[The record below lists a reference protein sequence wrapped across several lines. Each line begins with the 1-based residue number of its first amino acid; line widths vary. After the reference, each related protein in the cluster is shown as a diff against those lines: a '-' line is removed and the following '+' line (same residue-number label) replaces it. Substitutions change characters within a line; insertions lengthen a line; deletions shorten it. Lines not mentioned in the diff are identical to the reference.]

1 MVSMNTITGFT
12 FYDSLNKLTV
22 GTLLLL
28 LIGGMI
34 GEKAETNILFFV
46 TAFIIGIFYQ
56 TIIKNRTRFL
66 TNNLHMIKK
75 AHENVILKNKYIYKD
90 DYKKASYNKDDY
102 QKASYDTDD
111 YLKAYYNVVKN
122 GFLMNIPTLEAHE
135 NFLRNIWLICLLY
148 LITVLADCCQSSISE
163 IICQYSKCAIAMF
176 LLLLIVFIP
185 FVWYKIQ
192 MKIFEL
198 VWEGDYYANKLK
210 NETCDSQKNKL

>member
-1 MVSMNTITGFT
+1 MVNMNTITGFT

-28 LIGGMI
+28 LVGGMI

-56 TIIKNRTRFL
+56 TIIKDRTRFL

-75 AHENVILKNKYIYKD
+75 AHENVILKNKYIY
-90 DYKKASYNKDDY
+90 KDDY

-163 IICQYSKCAIAMF
+163 ITCQYSKCTIAMF

-192 MKIFEL
+192 MKIYEL
-198 VWEGDYYANKLK
+198 VWEGDCYAKKLNPK
-210 NETCDSQKNKL
+210 TKSEFTLQCINI

>member
-1 MVSMNTITGFT
+1 MFDNKQIMNMNTITGFT

-28 LIGGMI
+28 LTGTRM
-34 GEKAETNILFFV
+34 GENAESTILFFV

-56 TIIKNRTRFL
+56 TIIKCITYFL

-75 AHENVILKNKYIYKD
+75 AHENVILKNNYI
-90 DYKKASYNKDDY
+90 
-102 QKASYDTDD
+102 TEDD

-135 NFLRNIWLICLLY
+135 NFLRNLWPICLMY
-148 LITVLADCCQSSISE
+148 LIAVLADCCQCFIGE
-163 IICQYSKCAIAMF
+163 IICQSKCATAMF

-185 FVWYKIQ
+185 FVWYRIQ

-198 VWEGDYYANKLK
+198 VWEGDYYAERLNPK
-210 NETCDSQKNKL
+210 NGIRVHP

>member
-1 MVSMNTITGFT
+1 MFDNKQIMNMNTITGFT

-28 LIGGMI
+28 LLGGMI

-56 TIIKNRTRFL
+56 TILKDRTRFL
-66 TNNLHMIKK
+66 TNNLRMIKK
-75 AHENVILKNKYIYKD
+75 AHENVILKNKYITK
-90 DYKKASYNKDDY
+90 
-102 QKASYDTDD
+102 DD

-135 NFLRNIWLICLLY
+135 NFLRNIWLICLMY
-148 LITVLADCCQSSISE
+148 LIAVLADCCQSSISE

-192 MKIFEL
+192 MKIYEL
-198 VWEGDYYANKLK
+198 VWEGDYYAERLDPK
-210 NETCDSQKNKL
+210 NGTHP

>member
-1 MVSMNTITGFT
+1 MNTITGFT

-22 GTLLLL
+22 GTLLLFL
-28 LIGGMI
+28 LGGMI

-56 TIIKNRTRFL
+56 TFIKDRTRFL

-75 AHENVILKNKYIYKD
+75 AHENVILKNNYITK
-90 DYKKASYNKDDY
+90 
-102 QKASYDTDD
+102 DD

-192 MKIFEL
+192 MKIYEL
-198 VWEGDYYANKLK
+198 VWEGDCFAKKLNPK
-210 NETCDSQKNKL
+210 N

>member
-1 MVSMNTITGFT
+1 MSTITGFT

-28 LIGGMI
+28 LAGGMI

-56 TIIKNRTRFL
+56 TFIKDRTRFL

-75 AHENVILKNKYIYKD
+75 AHENVILKNKYITKD
-90 DYKKASYNKDDY
+90 DYLKASYNK
-102 QKASYDTDD
+102 DD

-135 NFLRNIWLICLLY
+135 NFLRNIWLICLMY
-148 LITVLADCCQSSISE
+148 LIAVLADCCQSSISE

-192 MKIFEL
+192 MKIYEL
-198 VWEGDYYANKLK
+198 VWEGDCYAKKTKSEN
-210 NETCDSQKNKL
+210 

>member
-1 MVSMNTITGFT
+1 MVKMETITGSS

-28 LIGGMI
+28 LVGGMI

-46 TAFIIGIFYQ
+46 LAFVIGIFYQ
-56 TIIKNRTRFL
+56 TIIKGLTPFL

-75 AHENVILKNKYIYKD
+75 THENVILKNNYITK
-90 DYKKASYNKDDY
+90 
-102 QKASYDTDD
+102 DD

-135 NFLRNIWLICLLY
+135 NFLRNIWLICLMY
-148 LITVLADCCQSSISE
+148 LIAVLADCCQSSISE

-192 MKIFEL
+192 MKIYEL
-198 VWEGDYYANKLK
+198 VWEGDCYAKKL
-210 NETCDSQKNKL
+210 NPEN

>member
-1 MVSMNTITGFT
+1 MFDNKEIINMNTITGFT

-28 LIGGMI
+28 LVGGMI

-56 TIIKNRTRFL
+56 TFIKDRTRFL

-75 AHENVILKNKYIYKD
+75 AHENVILKNNYITK
-90 DYKKASYNKDDY
+90 
-102 QKASYDTDD
+102 DD

-163 IICQYSKCAIAMF
+163 IICQYSKCTIAMF

-198 VWEGDYYANKLK
+198 VWEGDCYAKKLNPK
-210 NETCDSQKNKL
+210 N

>member
-1 MVSMNTITGFT
+1 MNTITGFT

-28 LIGGMI
+28 LAGGMI
-34 GEKAETNILFFV
+34 GEKSETNILFFV

-56 TIIKNRTRFL
+56 TFIKDRTRFL

-75 AHENVILKNKYIYKD
+75 AHENVILKNKYITKD
-90 DYKKASYNKDDY
+90 DYLKASYNK
-102 QKASYDTDD
+102 DD

-135 NFLRNIWLICLLY
+135 NFLRNIWLICLMY
-148 LITVLADCCQSSISE
+148 LIAVLADCCQSSISE

-192 MKIFEL
+192 MKIYEL
-198 VWEGDYYANKLK
+198 VWEGDCYAKKTKSEN
-210 NETCDSQKNKL
+210 

>member
-1 MVSMNTITGFT
+1 MNMNTITGFT

-28 LIGGMI
+28 LLGGMI

-56 TIIKNRTRFL
+56 TIIKDRTRFL
-66 TNNLHMIKK
+66 TNNFHMIKK

-90 DYKKASYNKDDY
+90 DY
-102 QKASYDTDD
+102 Q
-111 YLKAYYNVVKN
+111 KAYYNVVKN

-163 IICQYSKCAIAMF
+163 PTLKRS
-176 LLLLIVFIP
+176 
-185 FVWYKIQ
+185 
-192 MKIFEL
+192 IF
-198 VWEGDYYANKLK
+198 
-210 NETCDSQKNKL
+210 

>member
-1 MVSMNTITGFT
+1 MNTITGFT

-28 LIGGMI
+28 LAGGMI

-56 TIIKNRTRFL
+56 TFIKDRTRFL

-75 AHENVILKNKYIYKD
+75 AHENVILKNKYITKD
-90 DYKKASYNKDDY
+90 DYLKASYNK
-102 QKASYDTDD
+102 DD

-135 NFLRNIWLICLLY
+135 NFLRNIWLICLMY

-198 VWEGDYYANKLK
+198 VWEGDYYAKRLNPK
-210 NETCDSQKNKL
+210 NRIRVYP

>member
-1 MVSMNTITGFT
+1 MNMNTITGFT

-28 LIGGMI
+28 LLGGMI

-56 TIIKNRTRFL
+56 TFIKDRTRFL

-75 AHENVILKNKYIYKD
+75 AHENVILKNKYITKD
-90 DYKKASYNKDDY
+90 DYLKASYNK
-102 QKASYDTDD
+102 DD

-176 LLLLIVFIP
+176 LLLLIFFIP

-198 VWEGDYYANKLK
+198 VWEGDYYAERLDPK
-210 NETCDSQKNKL
+210 NGIRVHPCRC

>member
-1 MVSMNTITGFT
+1 MVNMNTITGFT

-28 LIGGMI
+28 LVGGMI

-56 TIIKNRTRFL
+56 TFIKNITRFL
-66 TNNLHMIKK
+66 TNNLPMIKK
-75 AHENVILKNKYIYKD
+75 AHENVILKNKYITKD
-90 DYKKASYNKDDY
+90 DY
-102 QKASYDTDD
+102 
-111 YLKAYYNVVKN
+111 LEAYYNVVKN

-148 LITVLADCCQSSISE
+148 LIAVLADCCQSSISE

-198 VWEGDYYANKLK
+198 VWEGDYYAERLNPK
-210 NETCDSQKNKL
+210 NRIRVYPSMY

>member
-1 MVSMNTITGFT
+1 MNMNTITGFT

-28 LIGGMI
+28 LLGGMI

-56 TIIKNRTRFL
+56 TIIKDRTRFL

-75 AHENVILKNKYIYKD
+75 AHENVILKNKYMY
-90 DYKKASYNKDDY
+90 KDDY
-102 QKASYDTDD
+102 QKASCDTDD

-176 LLLLIVFIP
+176 LLLLIFFIP

-192 MKIFEL
+192 MKIYEL
-198 VWEGDYYANKLK
+198 VWEGDYYAERLDPK
-210 NETCDSQKNKL
+210 NGIRVHPCRC

>member
-1 MVSMNTITGFT
+1 MVNMNTITGFT

-28 LIGGMI
+28 LVGGMI

-56 TIIKNRTRFL
+56 TIIKDRTRFL

-75 AHENVILKNKYIYKD
+75 AHENVILKNNYI
-90 DYKKASYNKDDY
+90 
-102 QKASYDTDD
+102 TEDD

-198 VWEGDYYANKLK
+198 VWEGDYYAKKLNPK
-210 NETCDSQKNKL
+210 TKSEFTLQCINI

>member
-1 MVSMNTITGFT
+1 MNTITGFT

-28 LIGGMI
+28 LAGGMI

-56 TIIKNRTRFL
+56 TFIKDRTRFL

-75 AHENVILKNKYIYKD
+75 AHENVILKNKYITKD
-90 DYKKASYNKDDY
+90 DYLKASYNK
-102 QKASYDTDD
+102 DD
-111 YLKAYYNVVKN
+111 YLKAYYNVIKN

-198 VWEGDYYANKLK
+198 VWEGDYYAKKLNPK
-210 NETCDSQKNKL
+210 TKSEFTLQCINI

>member
-1 MVSMNTITGFT
+1 MFDNKQIMNMNTITGFT

-28 LIGGMI
+28 LLEGMI

-56 TIIKNRTRFL
+56 TIIKCLTPFL

-75 AHENVILKNKYIYKD
+75 AHENVILKNKYITKD
-90 DYKKASYNKDDY
+90 DNL
-102 QKASYDTDD
+102 KASYDTDD
-111 YLKAYYNVVKN
+111 YLKAYYNIVKN

-135 NFLRNIWLICLLY
+135 NFLRNIWLICLMY
-148 LITVLADCCQSSISE
+148 LIAVLADCCQSSISE

-198 VWEGDYYANKLK
+198 VWEGDYYAK
-210 NETCDSQKNKL
+210 D

>member
-1 MVSMNTITGFT
+1 MFDNKQIMNMNTITGFT

-28 LIGGMI
+28 LLGGMI

-56 TIIKNRTRFL
+56 TFIKHITQCL

-90 DYKKASYNKDDY
+90 DYQKASYNK
-102 QKASYDTDD
+102 DD

-192 MKIFEL
+192 MKIYEL
-198 VWEGDYYANKLK
+198 VWEGDSYAKKTKSEN
-210 NETCDSQKNKL
+210 

>member
-1 MVSMNTITGFT
+1 MNTITGFT

-22 GTLLLL
+22 GTLLLFL
-28 LIGGMI
+28 LGGMI

-56 TIIKNRTRFL
+56 TFIKNITRFL

-75 AHENVILKNKYIYKD
+75 AHENVILKNKYITKD
-90 DYKKASYNKDDY
+90 DNLKASYN
-102 QKASYDTDD
+102 TDD

-198 VWEGDYYANKLK
+198 VWEGDYYAKKLNPK
-210 NETCDSQKNKL
+210 NGIRVHP

>member
-1 MVSMNTITGFT
+1 MNTITGFT

-28 LIGGMI
+28 LVGGMI

-56 TIIKNRTRFL
+56 TIIKDRTRFL

-90 DYKKASYNKDDY
+90 DYQKVSYNKDDY

-135 NFLRNIWLICLLY
+135 NFLRNIWLICLMY

>member
-1 MVSMNTITGFT
+1 MVNMNTITGFT

-28 LIGGMI
+28 LLGGII

-56 TIIKNRTRFL
+56 TFIKNITRFL
-66 TNNLHMIKK
+66 TNNLPMIKK
-75 AHENVILKNKYIYKD
+75 AHENVILKNKYITKD
-90 DYKKASYNKDDY
+90 DY
-102 QKASYDTDD
+102 
-111 YLKAYYNVVKN
+111 LEAYYNVVKN

-135 NFLRNIWLICLLY
+135 NFLRNIWLICLMY
-148 LITVLADCCQSSISE
+148 LISVLADCCQSSISE

-192 MKIFEL
+192 MKIYEL
-198 VWEGDYYANKLK
+198 VWEGDCYAKKTKSEN
-210 NETCDSQKNKL
+210 

>member
-1 MVSMNTITGFT
+1 MNTITGFT

-28 LIGGMI
+28 LAGGMI

-56 TIIKNRTRFL
+56 TFIKDRTRFL

-75 AHENVILKNKYIYKD
+75 AHENVILKNKYITKD
-90 DYKKASYNKDDY
+90 DYLKASYNK
-102 QKASYDTDD
+102 DD

>member
-1 MVSMNTITGFT
+1 
-12 FYDSLNKLTV
+12 
-22 GTLLLL
+22 
-28 LIGGMI
+28 
-34 GEKAETNILFFV
+34 
-46 TAFIIGIFYQ
+46 
-56 TIIKNRTRFL
+56 
-66 TNNLHMIKK
+66 MIKK
-75 AHENVILKNKYIYKD
+75 AHENVILKNKYIYI
-90 DYKKASYNKDDY
+90 YKDDY

-176 LLLLIVFIP
+176 LLLLIFFIP

-192 MKIFEL
+192 MKIYEL
-198 VWEGDYYANKLK
+198 VWEGDYYAERLEPK
-210 NETCDSQKNKL
+210 NGIRVHPCRC

>member
-1 MVSMNTITGFT
+1 MNTITGFT

-28 LIGGMI
+28 LVGGMI

-56 TIIKNRTRFL
+56 TFIKDRTRFL

-75 AHENVILKNKYIYKD
+75 AHENVILKNKYITKD
-90 DYKKASYNKDDY
+90 DYLKASYNK
-102 QKASYDTDD
+102 DD

-135 NFLRNIWLICLLY
+135 NFLRNIWLICLMY
-148 LITVLADCCQSSISE
+148 LIAVLADCCQSSISE

-198 VWEGDYYANKLK
+198 VWEGDYYAKRLNPK
-210 NETCDSQKNKL
+210 NRIRVYP

>member
-1 MVSMNTITGFT
+1 MNAITGFT

-28 LIGGMI
+28 LAGGMI

-56 TIIKNRTRFL
+56 TFIKDRTRFL

-75 AHENVILKNKYIYKD
+75 AHENVILKNKYITKD
-90 DYKKASYNKDDY
+90 DYLKASYNK
-102 QKASYDTDD
+102 DD

-135 NFLRNIWLICLLY
+135 NFLRNIWLICLMY
-148 LITVLADCCQSSISE
+148 LIAVLADCCQSSISE

-192 MKIFEL
+192 MKIYEL
-198 VWEGDYYANKLK
+198 VWEGDCYAKKTKSEN
-210 NETCDSQKNKL
+210 

>member
-1 MVSMNTITGFT
+1 MFDNKQIMNMNTITGFT

-28 LIGGMI
+28 LLGGMV

-56 TIIKNRTRFL
+56 TIIKDRTRFL
-66 TNNLHMIKK
+66 TNNLHMIKNAYK
-75 AHENVILKNKYIYKD
+75 NVTLRNKCMAKGD
-90 DYKKASYNKDDY
+90 NLKASC
-102 QKASYDTDD
+102 DTDD

-176 LLLLIVFIP
+176 LLLLIFFIP

-192 MKIFEL
+192 MKIYEL
-198 VWEGDYYANKLK
+198 VWEGDYYAERLDPK
-210 NETCDSQKNKL
+210 NGIRVHP

>member
-1 MVSMNTITGFT
+1 MFDNKEIINMNTITGFT

-28 LIGGMI
+28 LVGGMI

-56 TIIKNRTRFL
+56 TFIKDRTRFL

-75 AHENVILKNKYIYKD
+75 AHENVILKNNYITK
-90 DYKKASYNKDDY
+90 
-102 QKASYDTDD
+102 DD

-176 LLLLIVFIP
+176 LFLLIVFIP

-192 MKIFEL
+192 MKIYEL
-198 VWEGDYYANKLK
+198 VWEGDCYAKKLNPK
-210 NETCDSQKNKL
+210 N

>member
-1 MVSMNTITGFT
+1 MNTITGFT

-28 LIGGMI
+28 LVGGMI

-46 TAFIIGIFYQ
+46 TAFIIGNFYQ
-56 TIIKNRTRFL
+56 TFIKHITQCL

-90 DYKKASYNKDDY
+90 DYQKASYNK
-102 QKASYDTDD
+102 DD

-192 MKIFEL
+192 MKIYEL
-198 VWEGDYYANKLK
+198 VWEGDCYAKKLNPK
-210 NETCDSQKNKL
+210 TKSEFTLQCINI

>member
-1 MVSMNTITGFT
+1 MNMNTITGFT

-22 GTLLLL
+22 GALLLL
-28 LIGGMI
+28 LVGGMI

-56 TIIKNRTRFL
+56 TFIKYITRFL

-90 DYKKASYNKDDY
+90 GFQKVSYNKDDY

-122 GFLMNIPTLEAHE
+122 GFLMNIPTLETHE

-163 IICQYSKCAIAMF
+163 IICQYSKWAIAMF

-185 FVWYKIQ
+185 FVWYNIQ
-192 MKIFEL
+192 MKIYEL
-198 VWEGDYYANKLK
+198 VWEGDYYAERLDPK
-210 NETCDSQKNKL
+210 NGTHP

>member
-1 MVSMNTITGFT
+1 MFDNKQIMNMNTITGFT

-28 LIGGMI
+28 LAGGMI

-56 TIIKNRTRFL
+56 TFIKDRTRFL

-75 AHENVILKNKYIYKD
+75 AHENVILKNKYITKD
-90 DYKKASYNKDDY
+90 DYLKASYNK
-102 QKASYDTDD
+102 DD

-135 NFLRNIWLICLLY
+135 NFLRNIWLICLMY
-148 LITVLADCCQSSISE
+148 LIAVLADCCQSSISE

-192 MKIFEL
+192 MKIYEL
-198 VWEGDYYANKLK
+198 VWEGDCYAKKTKSEN
-210 NETCDSQKNKL
+210 

>member
-1 MVSMNTITGFT
+1 MVNMNTITGFT

-28 LIGGMI
+28 LVGGMI

-56 TIIKNRTRFL
+56 TFIKNITRFL

-75 AHENVILKNKYIYKD
+75 AHENVILKNNYI
-90 DYKKASYNKDDY
+90 
-102 QKASYDTDD
+102 TEDD
-111 YLKAYYNVVKN
+111 YLEAYYNVVKN

-135 NFLRNIWLICLLY
+135 NFLRNIWLICLMY
-148 LITVLADCCQSSISE
+148 LIAVLADCCQSSISE

-192 MKIFEL
+192 MKIYEL
-198 VWEGDYYANKLK
+198 VWEGDCYAKKLNPK
-210 NETCDSQKNKL
+210 TKSEFTLQCINI

>member
-1 MVSMNTITGFT
+1 MFDNKQIKNMNTITGFT

-28 LIGGMI
+28 LVGGMI
-34 GEKAETNILFFV
+34 GEKAETNIMFFV

-56 TIIKNRTRFL
+56 TIIKCLTPFL

-90 DYKKASYNKDDY
+90 DY

-111 YLKAYYNVVKN
+111 YLEAYYNVVKN

-135 NFLRNIWLICLLY
+135 NFLRNIWLICLMY
-148 LITVLADCCQSSISE
+148 LIAVLADCCQSSISE

-192 MKIFEL
+192 MKIYEL
-198 VWEGDYYANKLK
+198 VWEGDCYAKKLNPK
-210 NETCDSQKNKL
+210 TKSEFTLQCINI

>member
-1 MVSMNTITGFT
+1 MNTITGFT

-28 LIGGMI
+28 LLGGMI

-56 TIIKNRTRFL
+56 TFIKDRTRFL

-75 AHENVILKNKYIYKD
+75 AHENVILKNKYMTKD
-90 DYKKASYNKDDY
+90 NYLKASYNK
-102 QKASYDTDD
+102 DD

-148 LITVLADCCQSSISE
+148 LITILADCCQSSISE

-192 MKIFEL
+192 MKIYEL
-198 VWEGDYYANKLK
+198 VWEGDYYAERLNPK
-210 NETCDSQKNKL
+210 NEIRVHP

>member
-1 MVSMNTITGFT
+1 MFDNKQIMNMNTITGFT

-28 LIGGMI
+28 LLGGMI

-56 TIIKNRTRFL
+56 TILKDRTRFL
-66 TNNLHMIKK
+66 TNNLRMIKK
-75 AHENVILKNKYIYKD
+75 AHENVILKNKYITK
-90 DYKKASYNKDDY
+90 
-102 QKASYDTDD
+102 DD

-135 NFLRNIWLICLLY
+135 NFLRNIWLICLMY
-148 LITVLADCCQSSISE
+148 LISVLADCCQSSISE

-185 FVWYKIQ
+185 FVWYNIQ
-192 MKIFEL
+192 MKIYEL
-198 VWEGDYYANKLK
+198 VWEGDYYAERLDPK
-210 NETCDSQKNKL
+210 NGTHP

>member
-1 MVSMNTITGFT
+1 MNTITGFT

-28 LIGGMI
+28 LVGGMT

-56 TIIKNRTRFL
+56 TIIKCLTPFL

-75 AHENVILKNKYIYKD
+75 AHENVILKNKYITKD
-90 DYKKASYNKDDY
+90 DY
-102 QKASYDTDD
+102 
-111 YLKAYYNVVKN
+111 LEAYYNVVKN

-135 NFLRNIWLICLLY
+135 NFLRNIWLICLMY
-148 LITVLADCCQSSISE
+148 LIAVLADCCQSSISE

-198 VWEGDYYANKLK
+198 VWEGDYYAKILNPK
-210 NETCDSQKNKL
+210 NRIRVYP

>member
-1 MVSMNTITGFT
+1 MNTITGFT

-28 LIGGMI
+28 LLGGII

-56 TIIKNRTRFL
+56 TFIKNITRFL
-66 TNNLHMIKK
+66 TNNLPMIKK
-75 AHENVILKNKYIYKD
+75 AHENVILKNKYITKD
-90 DYKKASYNKDDY
+90 DY
-102 QKASYDTDD
+102 
-111 YLKAYYNVVKN
+111 LEAYYNVVKN

-135 NFLRNIWLICLLY
+135 NFLRNIWLICLMY
-148 LITVLADCCQSSISE
+148 LIAVLADCCQSSISE

-198 VWEGDYYANKLK
+198 VWEGDYYAKRLNPK
-210 NETCDSQKNKL
+210 NRIRVYP

>member
-1 MVSMNTITGFT
+1 MNTITGFT

-28 LIGGMI
+28 LAGGMI
-34 GEKAETNILFFV
+34 GDKAETNILFFV

-56 TIIKNRTRFL
+56 TFIKDRTRFL

-75 AHENVILKNKYIYKD
+75 AHENVILKNKYITKD
-90 DYKKASYNKDDY
+90 DYLKASYNK
-102 QKASYDTDD
+102 DD

-135 NFLRNIWLICLLY
+135 NFLRNIWLICLMY
-148 LITVLADCCQSSISE
+148 LIAVLADCCQSSISE

-192 MKIFEL
+192 MKIYEL
-198 VWEGDYYANKLK
+198 VWEGDCYAKKTKSEN
-210 NETCDSQKNKL
+210 

>member
-1 MVSMNTITGFT
+1 MNTITGFT

-28 LIGGMI
+28 LAGGMI

-56 TIIKNRTRFL
+56 TFIKDRTRFL

-75 AHENVILKNKYIYKD
+75 AHENVILKNKYITKD
-90 DYKKASYNKDDY
+90 DYLKASYNK
-102 QKASYDTDD
+102 DD

-198 VWEGDYYANKLK
+198 VWEGDYYAKKLNPK
-210 NETCDSQKNKL
+210 TKSEFTLQCINI